1 MRLSSPFQAPVAT
14 RSASPPWGAASA
26 LRDAIGTR
34 LPLEEEERF
43 AGPVAAVRELLG
55 EDAFAAAWEEGR
67 SQPFDQ
73 VVAEALTVGNELAMS
88 TPSTRGAG

>member
-1 MRLSSPFQAPVAT
+1 M
-14 RSASPPWGAASA
+14 WGAASA

-43 AGPVAAVRELLG
+43 AGSVSAVRELLG

-67 SQPFDQ
+67 AQPLDQ
-73 VVAEALTVGNELAMS
+73 VVAEALTVGDQLALS
-88 TPSTRGAG
+88 APTSKETD